1 MRSGAMGRAEVLL
14 ERNMFVIANA
24 ARSLLATPLVAW
36 TLGWQEILV
45 IVVVVLILFGGRK
58 IPELAKGIGKGLR
71 EFKKE
76 MRGVRQDFED
86 AANETEEENYTPP
99 RRRKKRRRKPVESPE
114 APADEDA
121 DEADD
126 EAPVEEPAE
135 EKA

>member
-1 MRSGAMGRAEVLL
+1 
-14 ERNMFVIANA
+14 MFVIADA
-24 ARSLLATPLVAW
+24 AAALLATPVAW

-45 IVVVVLILFGGRK
+45 IVIVVLILFGGRK

-86 AANETEEENYTPP
+86 AANEVEEDNYTPP

-114 APADEDA
+114 ASAEEAA

-126 EAPVEEPAE
+126 EAPVEAPAE